1 MPAKRIVAVL
11 DRSALQSF
19 SRGHVHVGEMLKE
32 VAHEKD
38 AVVAIPAV
46 ALLEARAGAVLDKS
60 AFSLLEYITT
70 LPTVALLPLD
80 RDEALGA
87 ESAVLASVGD
97 LARAHAIWAAMAHR
111 VSCYTTEPER
121 FPALMLRNQ
130 IVAIPAEDV

>member
-1 MPAKRIVAVL
+1 MPAKKIVAVL
-11 DRSALQSF
+11 DRSALQSY
-19 SRGHVHVGEMLKE
+19 SRGHIHVGQILTE
-32 VAHEKD
+32 VGLEKD
-38 AVVAIPAV
+38 AYVGIPAV

-70 LPTVALLPLD
+70 LSTVAVLPLD

-87 ESAVLASVGD
+87 ESAVLATVGD
-97 LARAHAIWAAMAHR
+97 LARAHAVRAAMTHR

-130 IVAIPAEDV
+130 IVGIPAEDI